1 MPEKILVV
9 EDERPITELIRFNL
23 EKEGFLVAVAYDGFE
38 ALEIR
43 RRENPALVLL
53 DIMLPSLDGW
63 EVCKAIRRESRVPII
78 MLTARGEEI
87 DKVLGLELGADDY
100 VTKPFSPRE
109 LIARVKAVLRRAR
122 DERAPDEA
130 APGWGAT
137 PEPAAGGLS
146 GSLRHDSVGQITIG
160 SLLLDWE
167 RHEVL
172 VNGVRVDL
180 TLKEFELL
188 SMLVRN
194 RGRVLTRDLL
204 LESVWGYEY
213 TGDTRT
219 VDVHIRR
226 LRQKLGDDRED
237 AGYIETVRGVGY
249 RLRER

>member
-9 EDERPITELIRFNL
+9 EDERPIAELIRFNL

-63 EVCKAIRRESRVPII
+63 EVCKAIRRDSRVPII

-130 APGWGAT
+130 AGRGV
-137 PEPAAGGLS
+137 AAGASGLS
-146 GSLRHDSVGQITIG
+146 DSSDRMIIDG
-160 SLLLDWE
+160 LLLDWG

-172 VNGVRVDL
+172 VNGARVDL

-188 SMLVRN
+188 SMLARN

-204 LESVWGYEY
+204 LESIWGYEY

-237 AGYIETVRGVGY
+237 AGYIETIRGVGY
-249 RLRER
+249 RMRER

>member
-9 EDERPITELIRFNL
+9 EDERPIAELIRFNL
-23 EKEGFLVAVAYDGFE
+23 EKEGFAVVEAYDGFE

-43 RRENPALVLL
+43 RRENPALVIL

-63 EVCKAIRRESRVPII
+63 EVCKIIRRESKVPII

-122 DERAPDEA
+122 DEHALDETAAGQGA
-130 APGWGAT
+130 APGPGAN
-137 PEPAAGGLS
+137 GLP
-146 GSLRHDSVGQITIG
+146 GWPRHDSGGQLVIG

-167 RHEVL
+167 RREVFMD
-172 VNGVRVDL
+172 GARVEL

-188 SMLVRN
+188 STLARN

-204 LESVWGYEY
+204 LESIWGYEY

-249 RLRER
+249 RMRER

>member
-9 EDERPITELIRFNL
+9 EDERPIAELIRFNL
-23 EKEGFLVAVAYDGFE
+23 EKEGFPVVEAHDGLE

-43 RRENPALVLL
+43 RREEPALVLL

-78 MLTARGEEI
+78 MLTARSEEI

-122 DERAPDEA
+122 DERTSDEA
-130 APGWGAT
+130 AGKGAT
-137 PEPAAGGLS
+137 AGASGLS
-146 GSLRHDSVGQITIG
+146 DSSDRIMIDG
-160 SLLLDWE
+160 LLLDWG

-172 VNGVRVDL
+172 VNGTRVDL

-188 SMLVRN
+188 SMLARN

-204 LESVWGYEY
+204 LESIWGYEY

-237 AGYIETVRGVGY
+237 AGYIETIRGVGY
-249 RLRER
+249 RMRER